1 VEKFINLICFIEF
14 LTGNNIK
21 KPNNKN
27 KKNKNKKKKKETTS
41 KKRNEI
47 KM

>member
-21 KPNNKN
+21 KPNNE
-27 KKNKNKKKKKETTS
+27 NKKKKQHQ
-41 KKRNEI
+41 KREM
-47 KM
+47 K